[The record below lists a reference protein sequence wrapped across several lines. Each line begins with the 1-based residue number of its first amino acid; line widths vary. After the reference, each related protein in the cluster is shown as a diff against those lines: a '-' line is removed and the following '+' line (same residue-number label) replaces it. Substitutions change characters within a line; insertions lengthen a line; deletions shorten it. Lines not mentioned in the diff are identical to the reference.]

1 MNKKTSDRTAV
12 VVLGMHRSG
21 TSALSGVLN
30 ILGCEGPATLMAP
43 NESNEKG
50 YFESGKFYRL
60 HTELFAS
67 AGTHWDDW
75 LPMPASWSASPPA
88 REFHERAVK
97 TMTDE
102 FGQSRLFVLKDP
114 RICRLVPFWEDVFHE
129 VGATPGYV
137 LTHRN
142 PLEVAA
148 SLAKRNGIT
157 RGLSHLIWLRHIL
170 DAEANTRNRPR
181 CFTSFTQ
188 LLTDWTGVAEKIQT
202 ALDLS
207 LPRFSLGAATEV
219 EAFLESDLQH
229 HKEMPG
235 KILQSPMLS
244 TWVRDTY
251 EILERWVSDGENS
264 EDHKR
269 LDALRGA
276 LDRAA
281 PNFAQIIKSGLDKA
295 DTLTKEQAT
304 MTACIDDLRLDM
316 AERDEQVKRL
326 ETQLEQTQSRVLE
339 LDEVHAALLAERQQ
353 DAAEIQRLNK
363 EIERERAARSATEA
377 RSAEFDSRLQVQF
390 RELSEV
396 TRLLAE
402 SEKREQEGAALLS
415 KAEARNDAEKAELQ
429 EVANQLRDE
438 IAALHNSR
446 SWRVTRPLR
455 RFTDGIR
462 SLRK

>member
-1 MNKKTSDRTAV
+1 MLLHMNKKTSDRTAV

-281 PNFAQIIKSGLDKA
+281 PNFAQIIKSGLD
-295 DTLTKEQAT
+295 
-304 MTACIDDLRLDM
+304 M

-363 EIERERAARSATEA
+363 EIERERAARSAAET

-415 KAEARNDAEKAELQ
+415 QAEVRNDAEKAELQ